1 MKKILIILLSIILFS
16 CTTRNKNVIKSES
29 FSKTEIQNLINKKID
44 SISTVL
50 KLNSESV
57 SQKTK
62 NEISNKVVEI
72 TSELEAKFDE
82 KGNPIPVSLEEVV
95 NGVIKSKIT
104 NLGGK
109 TVYKSYE
116 ADNKQ
121 NSEILSIKEIMQV
134 LENKFSSSKK
144 EDILINSK
152 IENSKKDLEKKI
164 KSVDFTFGFYVLI
177 VVIFL
182 LSIIILI
189 MYIKIRGQTELLNK
203 ITKII
208 PI

>member
-1 MKKILIILLSIILFS
+1 MKKTLIILLSIILFS
-16 CTTRNKNVIKSES
+16 CTTRNKNVVQSES
-29 FSKTEIQNLINKKID
+29 FSKTEIKNLINKKID

-50 KLNSESV
+50 KLDSESV

-104 NLGGK
+104 NIGGK

-121 NSEILSIKEIMQV
+121 NSEIVSIKEILQV

-144 EDILINSK
+144 EDVSLNSK
-152 IENSKKDLEKKI
+152 IDNSKKDLEKKI
-164 KSVDFTFGFYVLI
+164 KSIDFTFGFYVLI
-177 VVIFL
+177 GVVAIMSL
-182 LSIIILI
+182 LLLFFYFQIRNQAKT
-189 MYIKIRGQTELLNK
+189 IKK
-203 ITKII
+203 ITDLL
-208 PI
+208 PV

>member
-1 MKKILIILLSIILFS
+1 MKKILIILLSVFLFS

>member
-1 MKKILIILLSIILFS
+1 MKKILIILLSVFLFS
-16 CTTRNKNVIKSES
+16 CTTRNKNVLQSES
-29 FSKTEIQNLINKKID
+29 FSKTEIKNLINKKID

>member
-1 MKKILIILLSIILFS
+1 MKKTLIILLSIILFS
-16 CTTRNKNVIKSES
+16 CTTRNKNVVQSES
-29 FSKTEIQNLINKKID
+29 FSKTEIKNLINKKID

-50 KLNSESV
+50 KLDSESV

-116 ADNKQ
+116 SDNKQ
-121 NSEILSIKEIMQV
+121 NSEIVSIKEILQV

-144 EDILINSK
+144 EDVSLNSK
-152 IENSKKDLEKKI
+152 IDNSKKDLEKKI
-164 KSVDFTFGFYVLI
+164 KSIDFTFGFYVLI
-177 VVIFL
+177 GVVAIMFL
-182 LSIIILI
+182 LLSFLYFQIRNQAKT
-189 MYIKIRGQTELLNK
+189 IKKLTDLL
-203 ITKII
+203 

>member
-16 CTTRNKNVIKSES
+16 CTTKNKNVIKSES

>member
-1 MKKILIILLSIILFS
+1 MKKTLIILLSIILFS
-16 CTTRNKNVIKSES
+16 CTTRNKNVVQSES
-29 FSKTEIQNLINKKID
+29 FSKTEIKNLINKKID

>member
-82 KGNPIPVSLEEVV
+82 KGNPIPTSIEEIVDGVV
-95 NGVIKSKIT
+95 KSKIT
-104 NLGGK
+104 NIGGK
-109 TVYKSYE
+109 TVFKTYQS
-116 ADNKQ
+116 DIKQ
-121 NSEILSIKEIMQV
+121 DSQIVSLKEITQV
-134 LENKFSSSKK
+134 LENKFSYSKQ
-144 EDILINSK
+144 
-152 IENSKKDLEKKI
+152 ENEKLKSEISELKKSLKKDI
-164 KSVDFTFGFYVLI
+164 KTVDFTFGFYVLI
-177 VVIFL
+177 VVV
-182 LSIIILI
+182 IILSLI
-189 MYIKIRGQTELLNK
+189 ILFFYIKIRGQTKILNQ
-203 ITKII
+203 ITSIL
-208 PI
+208 PV